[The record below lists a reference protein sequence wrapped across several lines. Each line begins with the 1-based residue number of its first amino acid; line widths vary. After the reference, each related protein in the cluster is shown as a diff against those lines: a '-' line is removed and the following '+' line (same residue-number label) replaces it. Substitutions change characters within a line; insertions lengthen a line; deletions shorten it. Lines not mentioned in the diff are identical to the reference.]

1 MKIRVVQENICKFKD
16 EAILIGLFEGKK
28 KLSGMALELDAV
40 TGNLIKKV
48 IASGDF
54 TGKFNQKKLLYTD
67 KGLKV
72 KRILLAG
79 LGKEKE
85 LTLDKLRGLAA
96 GCAQS
101 IRDTGIESF
110 AVPCSFAEVK
120 KTDMKDMNQAVLE
133 GSMLG
138 LYSFDQYKSKKKDDN
153 KRIKQ
158 ITLLADTQKELIELK
173 GVVKKTV
180 SVCDAVCM
188 ARDLV
193 SSPGNTV
200 TPIYLANKAR
210 AVSKKSRLTCR
221 IIDEKGA
228 KKLKMGA
235 FLSVA
240 QGSDQPAR
248 FIILEHKP
256 VKTKAVKTVVIVG
269 KAITFDS
276 GGISL
281 KPPGNMQEMKTDMSG
296 GAAAIAVLQA
306 CSALDVPVHV
316 VGLIPATENM
326 PSGKAL
332 KPGDVVESMSGKTI
346 EIISTDA
353 EGRLILADALT
364 YAKRYKPAAVIDM
377 ATLTGAC
384 IIALGNDVS
393 ALMGNDNG
401 VIDRILAASEKT
413 GEKMWQL
420 PLWEEYG
427 ELIKSD
433 IADLKN
439 AGGRAAGTITAGYF
453 LKEFAGDLP
462 WVHIDIA
469 GTAWTNKNK
478 PYIPKGASGV
488 CVRLLVDMLE
498 NWK

>member
-1 MKIRVVQENICKFKD
+1 LRV
-16 EAILIGLFEGKK
+16 
-28 KLSGMALELDAV
+28 LER
-40 TGNLIKKV
+40 K
-48 IASGDF
+48 
-54 TGKFNQKKLLYTD
+54 
-67 KGLKV
+67 
-72 KRILLAG
+72 
-79 LGKEKE
+79 KE

-110 AVPCSFAEVK
+110 AVPCSFAEGTK
-120 KTDMKDMNQAVLE
+120 NRYERHRTKSVLE

-332 KPGDVVESMSGKTI
+332 KPGDVVESMYRK
-346 EIISTDA
+346 D
-353 EGRLILADALT
+353 
-364 YAKRYKPAAVIDM
+364 
-377 ATLTGAC
+377 
-384 IIALGNDVS
+384 
-393 ALMGNDNG
+393 
-401 VIDRILAASEKT
+401 
-413 GEKMWQL
+413 
-420 PLWEEYG
+420 
-427 ELIKSD
+427 
-433 IADLKN
+433 
-439 AGGRAAGTITAGYF
+439 
-453 LKEFAGDLP
+453 
-462 WVHIDIA
+462 H
-469 GTAWTNKNK
+469 
-478 PYIPKGASGV
+478 
-488 CVRLLVDMLE
+488 
-498 NWK
+498 